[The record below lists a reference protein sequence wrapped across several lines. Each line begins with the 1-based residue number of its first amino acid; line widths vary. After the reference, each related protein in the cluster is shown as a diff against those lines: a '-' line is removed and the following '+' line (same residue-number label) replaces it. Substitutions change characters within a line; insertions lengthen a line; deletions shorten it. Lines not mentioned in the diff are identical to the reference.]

1 MTAVAKGR
9 YLRISPLKL
18 RKVIKSVKTLNVKDA
33 LAALK
38 LLPNKGAA
46 MTYKVLHSAR
56 ANYKDRF
63 PELDINSLVI
73 ESIFV
78 DQGPTLRRM
87 LPRARG
93 RADIL
98 RKPYSHLTVKVGIP
112 AEKAAE

>member
-1 MTAVAKGR
+1 MVVEAKGR

-18 RKVIKSVKTLNVKDA
+18 RKVIKSIKELSVKNA

-38 LLPNKGAA
+38 LLPNKGAV

-56 ANYKDRF
+56 ANFKDRF
-63 PELDINSLVI
+63 PDQNADELKIVA
-73 ESIFV
+73 IFA

-87 LPRARG
+87 MPRARG

-98 RKPYSHLTVKVGIP
+98 RKPYSHLTVKVGLP
-112 AEKAAE
+112 VANTAE